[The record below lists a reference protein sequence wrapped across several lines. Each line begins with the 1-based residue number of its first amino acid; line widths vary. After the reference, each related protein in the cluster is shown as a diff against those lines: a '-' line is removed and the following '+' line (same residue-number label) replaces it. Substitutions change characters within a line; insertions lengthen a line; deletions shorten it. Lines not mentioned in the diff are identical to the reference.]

1 MVQMKEQCKNLQDET
16 NEEETGN
23 LPKKKIRVMIV
34 KMILNLRK
42 RMQAQVKKIQTCLTR
57 T

>member
-1 MVQMKEQCKNLQDET
+1 MVQMKEQCKNLQDQT
-16 NEEETGN
+16 NEEEIGN
-23 LPKKKIRVMIV
+23 LPKKKIRVMTV

-42 RMQAQVKKIQTCLTR
+42 TMQAQVEKIQTCLTR

>member
-1 MVQMKEQCKNLQDET
+1 MVQMKEQCKNLQDQT

-42 RMQAQVKKIQTCLTR
+42 RMQAQVEKIQTCLTR

>member
-1 MVQMKEQCKNLQDET
+1 MVQMKEQCKNLQDQT
-16 NEEETGN
+16 HEEEIGN
-23 LPKKKIRVMIV
+23 LPKKKIRVMTV

-42 RMQAQVKKIQTCLTR
+42 TMQAQVEKIQTCLTR

>member
-1 MVQMKEQCKNLQDET
+1 MVQMKEQCKNLQDQT
-16 NEEETGN
+16 NEKEIGN
-23 LPKKKIRVMIV
+23 LPKKKIRVMTV

-42 RMQAQVKKIQTCLTR
+42 TMQAQVEKIQTCLTR

>member
-1 MVQMKEQCKNLQDET
+1 MLQMKEQCKNLQDQT
-16 NEEETGN
+16 NEEEIGN
-23 LPKKKIRVMIV
+23 LPKKKIRVMTV

-42 RMQAQVKKIQTCLTR
+42 TMQAQVEKIQTCLTR

>member
-1 MVQMKEQCKNLQDET
+1 MVQMKEQCKNLQDHT
-16 NEEETGN
+16 NEEEIGN
-23 LPKKKIRVMIV
+23 LPKKKIRVMTV

-42 RMQAQVKKIQTCLTR
+42 TMQAQVEKIQTCLTR